1 MERLFFSLG
10 ALMAGMAV
18 AAGAYGAH
26 GGETSLGV
34 EQARWIEKAARYQM
48 YHGLALL
55 VMAWACTQW
64 PENLRFFQLS
74 GALFLAGIIF
84 FSGSL
89 YVMAFTGVNAGYM
102 TPLGGVAFITGWLV
116 AVIGVWR

>member
-1 MERLFFSLG
+1 MERLFFGLG

-26 GGETSLGV
+26 GGETLGL

-48 YHGLALL
+48 YHGLGLL
-55 VMAWACTQW
+55 AVAWAYLQW
-64 PENLRFFQLS
+64 PGNTGLFQIS
-74 GALFLAGIIF
+74 GGCFLFGIAC

-89 YVMAFTGVNAGYM
+89 YLMAFTGANLGYV
-102 TPLGGVAFITGWLV
+102 TPIGGVAFSIGWL
-116 AVIGVWR
+116 AMAIGAWR

>member
-1 MERLFFSLG
+1 MERLFFGLG
-10 ALMAGMAV
+10 ALMAGIAV

-26 GGETSLGV
+26 GGENALGL

-55 VMAWACTQW
+55 AVAWACSQW
-64 PENLRFFQLS
+64 PGNIVFFQVS
-74 GALFLAGIIF
+74 GGFFLFGIIC

-89 YVMAFTGVNAGYM
+89 YLMAFTGTNLGYM
-102 TPLGGVAFITGWLV
+102 TPIGGVAFIIGWLV
-116 AVIGVWR
+116 MAIGSWR